1 LSAPALAETYPLVL
15 TSAHDKNYVHSQNR
29 HLKTYREKQPKP
41 YVMIHPDTAANLG
54 IREGD
59 QVYIEN
65 ARGRIKQTA
74 ALSEDVH
81 PRVVNV
87 AYGWWFPERGIDEEY
102 GWKEANINILTDD
115 SPPYS
120 PEIGSPTM
128 RGFVCRISK
137 AE

>member
-1 LSAPALAETYPLVL
+1 
-15 TSAHDKNYVHSQNR
+15 
-29 HLKTYREKQPKP
+29 
-41 YVMIHPDTAANLG
+41 MIHPDTAADLG
-54 IREGD
+54 IKDGD

-65 ARGRIKQTA
+65 PRGRIKQTA
-74 ALSEDVH
+74 TLSEDVH

-87 AYGWWFPERGIDEEY
+87 AYGWWFPEMGANEVY
-102 GWKEANINILTDD
+102 GWEEANINVLTDD